1 MEAIT
6 TTLTSAFSSLAAE
19 AMGAIAST
27 LPVILPVRGA
37 VVVIGIAVGIFKRFV
52 N

>member
-1 MEAIT
+1 MEPITNALGTAFAAI
-6 TTLTSAFSSLAAE
+6 AAD
-19 AMGAIAST
+19 AMGAIASA
-27 LPVILPVRGA
+27 LPIILPVMGA

>member
-1 MEAIT
+1 MEVIT
-6 TTLTSAFSSLAAE
+6 TALVKSFTDLATE
-19 AMGAIAST
+19 AMSTIGST
-27 LPVILPVRGA
+27 LPIILPVMGA

>member
-1 MEAIT
+1 METIT
-6 TTLTSAFSSLAAE
+6 TALTTAFGSLATDAL
-19 AMGAIAST
+19 GAIGAT
-27 LPVILPVRGA
+27 LPIILPVMGA